1 VRLATLERKVKLET
15 LEQLARQDR
24 KERQLNLREA

>member
-1 VRLATLERKVKLET
+1 VKLVQQEHKVKLET
-15 LEQLARQDR
+15 LELLAQQDR